1 MAIDLH
7 LRSPGRPVASHRRA
21 GLRRVVR
28 LLEKVWKTILRWH
41 EVRRQ
46 RRALLALSDQLLKD
60 IGISRADA
68 TREAARPFWD
78 AEVES
83 WRGLR

>member
-7 LRSPGRPVASHRRA
+7 LRSPGRPVASHRR
-21 GLRRVVR
+21 GSLRRVLR
-28 LLEKVWKTILRWH
+28 LLEEVWKAILRWH

-46 RRALLALSDQLLKD
+46 RRALLELSDQMLKD

-68 TREAARPFWD
+68 MREAARPFWD
-78 AEVES
+78 TEVES
-83 WRGLR
+83 WRGWR